1 MRLDRM
7 GATLLMGVAVAAC
20 ASGGA
25 PDQPHRSARRRR
37 SPGLPRVAVEGVTVE
52 GVSVDD
58 IAVDSSTVDAAL
70 GGSITDSASAAC
82 TDDSNEDQTHRRR
95 YELGIRVIHGN
106 PFRAPG

>member
-1 MRLDRM
+1 
-7 GATLLMGVAVAAC
+7 
-20 ASGGA
+20 
-25 PDQPHRSARRRR
+25 
-37 SPGLPRVAVEGVTVE
+37 
-52 GVSVDD
+52 VSVDD
-58 IAVDSSTVDAAL
+58 ITVDAAV